1 MRALRG
7 KPRRVVVGAVVALQL
22 FGLVLAG
29 CASAVGVPQEGIVP
43 PDVVADGSIS
53 RRNTLTRS
61 DLAATN
67 ALTMVDAL
75 MRLRPEFLRGS
86 ARGPLIGKPEI
97 AVYLNNQY
105 AGEPSVLNTIPLSA
119 VREITFLHPTEAR
132 SRYGSFCQ
140 CANGAIIVATL
151 RVSDR

>member
-1 MRALRG
+1 MRALRRN
-7 KPRRVVVGAVVALQL
+7 PRRVVMAVQL
-22 FGLVLAG
+22 FELVLAG
-29 CASAVGVPQEGIVP
+29 CASAIGASPDLTLST
-43 PDVVADGSIS
+43 DVVSDHAIAP
-53 RRNTLTRS
+53 RNTLTRS

-67 ALTMVDAL
+67 AVTMVDAL

-105 AGEPSVLNTIPLSA
+105 AGEPSTLNTIPLSA
-119 VREITFLHPTEAR
+119 VKQITFLQPTEAR
-132 SRYGSFCQ
+132 SRFGSFCA
-140 CANGAIIVATL
+140 CANGAILITTL